1 MRFCMD
7 FQEVESNLLSLNNES
22 LISYNDLNTF
32 YTSTY
37 SFYLK
42 NNTLLI
48 KYSYGLFS
56 LDFTKSFDFYL
67 QEEYDEDK
75 NTIFNINITSENK
88 FYQHF
93 QVENKTITLNKSQII
108 SLTDLI
114 MLILKHLAIKRL
126 IHHTNI

>member
-1 MRFCMD
+1 MD